1 MRVIFMGTTPFSKVV
16 LQELVNESFEVIA
29 LVTQPDRPFGRK
41 RELKAPIT
49 KEFALEHNIKVLQP
63 NKIKDSIQEI
73 NDLNADLIVTC
84 AYGQIVPIEI
94 LDHPKHKSI
103 NVHASLL
110 PKYRGGA
117 PIHWSI
123 INGDTKTGMTLMEMD
138 AGMDSGNI
146 ITQEEVDIE
155 ADDTM
160 GTLEKKLM
168 VASQTLITRDLKAY
182 LKGDIKSQ
190 KQEEDQVTYAFTIK
204 KEDELIDFKQDVEKV
219 FNRMRGLIPWPVS
232 YALLEGERVKFH
244 QVEKI
249 EKEHN
254 LVPGSIAD
262 IHEEGMDIA
271 CFNGFVRI
279 SKIQP
284 FGKPVMSAIDFMNGF
299 KDSWKGKVFS

>member
-49 KEFALEHNIKVLQP
+49 KEFALKHNIKVLQP
-63 NKIKDSIQEI
+63 NKIKDSIKEI

-94 LDHPKHKSI
+94 LNHPKHKSI

-123 INGDTKTGMTLMEMD
+123 INGDCKTGMTLMEMD

-155 ADDTM
+155 VDDTM

-168 VASQTLITRDLKAY
+168 LASQTLIKRDLKAY
-182 LKGDIKSQ
+182 LQGDIESQ
-190 KQEEDQVTYAFTIK
+190 KQAEDQVTYAYTIK

-219 FNRMRGLIPWPVS
+219 YNRMRGLIPWPVS

-244 QVEKI
+244 QVKMI
-249 EKEHN
+249 KKHHN
-254 LVPGSIAD
+254 LVPGSITD

-271 CFNGFVRI
+271 CLNGFVRI

-284 FGKPVMSAIDFMNGF
+284 FGKPVMTSIDFMNGF
-299 KDSWKGKVFS
+299 KESWKGKIFS